1 MTVSSLTQVKK
12 VSKFAGIAVA
22 ALIVAGCSGQVKT
35 TADVDDASAASTSA
49 ASTGSQITGIN
60 SENVGDL
67 QSVYYFEFD
76 QAVIRSEALPSL
88 ALHAQFL
95 AQNSAASVRLEGHAD
110 EQGTREYN
118 IALGERRAQ
127 AVEQFFIGR
136 GVSGRQLETISYGE
150 EKPDISG
157 LASKSRRVEVRYTA
171 K

>member
-76 QAVIRSEALPSL
+76 QSVIRSEALPSL
-88 ALHAQFL
+88 SLHAQFI
-95 AQNSAASVRLEGHAD
+95 AQNTAASVRLEGHAD
-110 EQGTREYN
+110 ENGDMMFNIFMDYICDKLYYGDIDAVKKGNENFRDVDLREC
-118 IALGERRAQ
+118 
-127 AVEQFFIGR
+127 
-136 GVSGRQLETISYGE
+136 
-150 EKPDISG
+150 
-157 LASKSRRVEVRYTA
+157 
-171 K
+171 